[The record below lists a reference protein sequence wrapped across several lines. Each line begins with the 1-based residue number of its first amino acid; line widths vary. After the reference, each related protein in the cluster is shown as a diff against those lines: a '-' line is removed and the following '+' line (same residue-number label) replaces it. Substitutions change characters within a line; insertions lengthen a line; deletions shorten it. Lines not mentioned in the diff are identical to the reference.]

1 MIWTVTYT
9 NLTYYMIKKNINLLS
24 NTVNQSEQNEK
35 KVYIS
40 ETSMLS
46 NLRFPETILDLNTN
60 CKIYMSLSIFF
71 FNENCLSISF
81 WRSKKFD
88 IYIWTI
94 IEACM

>member
-1 MIWTVTYT
+1 
-9 NLTYYMIKKNINLLS
+9 MIKKNINLLS

-35 KVYIS
+35 KC
-40 ETSMLS
+40 TFLLS

-60 CKIYMSLSIFF
+60 CKIYVFIYFF

-88 IYIWTI
+88 IYIYGL
-94 IEACM
+94 